1 LVEIVFLSEAIK
13 LVLKESFIKPTDH
26 GSLTSSRT
34 KFIEAVSPQIA
45 LISAGPKKYGS
56 VVLPD
61 EAVVESLEFQGI
73 HILRTD
79 AYDGEICPVKNKVGR
94 DDNRSGGC
102 ANFILEW

>member
-1 LVEIVFLSEAIK
+1 V
-13 LVLKESFIKPTDH
+13 VLCLLQAHYSH
-26 GSLTSSRT
+26 WH
-34 KFIEAVSPQIA
+34 
-45 LISAGPKKYGS
+45 LISKKYGS

-79 AYDGEICPVKNKVGR
+79 AYDGEICPVKNKVAR